1 MEGVLWYMLT
11 GARGG
16 PTRIRILEALDS
28 RPWNAHQLA
37 EELDLDYTTVRYHLD
52 VLQEHDLVKNSTDGY
67 GAMYTLSDAVKANW
81 TTVEE
86 IIQEVQDE

>member
-1 MEGVLWYMLT
+1 MEGVLWYVLT

-16 PTRIRILEALDS
+16 PNRIRILTALDS

-52 VLQEHDLVKNSTDGY
+52 VLEEHGLVTNSTDGY
-67 GAMYTLSDAVKANW
+67 GAMYALSDRVQDNW
-81 TTVEE
+81 ATVEE
-86 IIQEVQDE
+86 IIAALEDE